1 MNSLTVFFDQFFQS
15 AWTQS
20 VGWALLHSL
29 WQITLIAALYA
40 VAAVALRKRSASL
53 RYIVG
58 CVAMAGMLIVPFAT
72 FFVLPNP
79 IEPDTTAV
87 VDVSTVQSSDS
98 IKPLLV
104 VDQPQV
110 TNAVPVM
117 QTVTESN
124 LRPQPSNVAS
134 IVEQPSLLEQVSL
147 FVQPW
152 LPIATITWLP
162 RCVITVTPTGDG
174 VSSRSNFT
182 SQGADAS
189 F

>member
-1 MNSLTVFFDQFFQS
+1 MNSLTVFFDQFFQG

-53 RYIVG
+53 RYMVG

-79 IEPDTTAV
+79 IEPAITAV

-98 IKPLLV
+98 
-104 VDQPQV
+104 
-110 TNAVPVM
+110 M
-117 QTVTESN
+117 
-124 LRPQPSNVAS
+124 
-134 IVEQPSLLEQVSL
+134 
-147 FVQPW
+147 
-152 LPIATITWLP
+152 
-162 RCVITVTPTGDG
+162 
-174 VSSRSNFT
+174 
-182 SQGADAS
+182 SQCLS
-189 F
+189 